1 MLEPCAVSNIFKEY
15 TNAIRQIIPMPSTFE
30 WSVSIL
36 IPLQLTWLSSHLLQT
51 HIDDSNDAI
60 DHSTRP
66 SHAVLFLLY
75 LVLDASLGHLF
86 HLLLTP
92 PARRLSHRLPG
103 ALVPPPAADEA
114 RWTRQE
120 EQTNDPSLTWPTEEA
135 LRRLPPDWRVA
146 RTSGGRE
153 NGTSTGDERSLRP
166 YRLNHVRGSTRV
178 RHAAQRAG
186 AALGTAVASVL
197 VCRFASRWIR
207 LEDVGLSSRSVRE
220 ATSDVGRGF
229 FVGSF
234 IVTVLFVTELRLGWV
249 RIVSTVHLETLSPLP
264 SSDDIQGYLDTVE
277 PNELFLLNFSWDVL
291 FHIAVSINEE
301 IMLRGWMFV
310 LGSRGIAARS
320 AEWFQDDRTAAT
332 FVLIVA
338 VLSQST
344 VFAMLHFHSPG
355 SNWVSL
361 VNLFLGGIA
370 ASWNFL
376 VAGGT
381 LWSGIGWH
389 FGWNIFMG
397 HVLGRSTSGIPMSC
411 AVVNVVPRPC
421 SNGTSYDKYHGGMFG
436 PEQGVLA
443 PLAYV
448 MGMCMMMYIY
458 GVDGLVDYRERLV
471 LQMAKNS

>member
-1 MLEPCAVSNIFKEY
+1 
-15 TNAIRQIIPMPSTFE
+15 MPSTFE

-51 HIDDSNDAI
+51 HIDDANDTI
-60 DHSTRP
+60 DDSTRP
-66 SHAVLFLLY
+66 SHAVLLLLY

-103 ALVPPPAADEA
+103 AVVPPPADEA

-120 EQTNDPSLTWPTEEA
+120 EQTNDPSLSWPTKEA

-153 NGTSTGDERSLRP
+153 NGTSTGDERWLRP

-178 RHAAQRAG
+178 RHASQRAG
-186 AALGTAVASVL
+186 AAVGTAVASVL

-207 LEDVGLSSRSVRE
+207 LEDIGLSSRSVWE
-220 ATSDVGRGF
+220 VMADVGRGF

-249 RIVSTVHLETLSPLP
+249 RIV
-264 SSDDIQGYLDTVE
+264 GYLNTVE

-291 FHIAVSINEE
+291 FHMAVSINEE

-310 LGSRGIAARS
+310 LGSRGIAACS
-320 AEWFQDDRTAAT
+320 AEWFHDERTAAT

-411 AVVNVVPRPC
+411 AVVNVVPRPG
-421 SNGTSYDKYHGGMFG
+421 SKGTSYDKYHGGVFG

-458 GVDGLVDYRERLV
+458 GVDGLLDYRERLV
-471 LQMAKNS
+471 LQMAKNR